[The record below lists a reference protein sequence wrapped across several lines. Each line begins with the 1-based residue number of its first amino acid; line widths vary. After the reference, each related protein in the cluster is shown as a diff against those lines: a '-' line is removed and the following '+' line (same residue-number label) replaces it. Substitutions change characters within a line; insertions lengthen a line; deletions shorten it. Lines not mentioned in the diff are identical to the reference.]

1 MFHIAQITEEGNDLI
16 ACTQLFR
23 AYAKELNA
31 DLCFQD
37 FERELVNPLKKYGSP
52 KGALFLA
59 KDDDRPVG
67 CVAFQ
72 AIAEEGCC
80 EMKRLYVAPAWRKKG
95 IAKLLIEPLLA
106 TAKQNG
112 YTCMKLDTLD
122 RLVPA
127 IELYKSLGFTITQPY
142 YSNPLEGVVYMEK
155 QL

>member
-1 MFHIAQITEEGNDLI
+1 MLHIVQVIEEGKDLA

-23 AYAKELNA
+23 AYAEELNA

-37 FERELVNPLKKYGSP
+37 FERELENPLKKYGPP

-59 KDDDRPVG
+59 KYDDKPVG

-72 AIAEEGCC
+72 SLSEAGCC
-80 EMKRLYVAPAWRKKG
+80 EMKRLYVLPAWRKKG
-95 IAKLLIEPLLA
+95 IAKLLIEPLLV
-106 TAKQNG
+106 TAKQNE

-127 IELYKSLGFTITQPY
+127 IELYKSLGFITAQPY

-155 QL
+155 LL